1 MAATWNTSM
10 ARSFGEV
17 VAYETRA
24 SGIPWNFSPVLDLGR
39 QPLWSR
45 HFETLGED
53 PLLAAELGTAIVE
66 GYQGKEMD
74 AFHVAACLKHFV
86 GYSAPFSGRD
96 RTPAWIP
103 EKYMQELYL
112 PTFKK
117 AVDAGAMTLMINS
130 GVVNGIPGHANHHLL
145 TKVLKDDWGFKG
157 FTVSDWEDFIML
169 HTVHAVSKDL
179 YEAVILAFNAGVDM
193 SMVPLSPQYKEYCK
207 FMKKALQEKRISMER
222 LDDAVRRILRV
233 KMHLGLFELDNNKTN
248 YPEFASEEFKKMS
261 RDAALESITLLK
273 NEDALPLSMKDKVL
287 VAGPTSNDL
296 IYLNGAWSHTWQ
308 GDNPSFN
315 TKNCH
320 SIYSFFEQKLG
331 KDNCLFSQG
340 AKLIKHKEFETSQ
353 LLDINDFKEKAS
365 QSDVILLCLGEAPS
379 TEKPGDIKSLN
390 LDAAQLELANI
401 AYATG
406 KKVVLILVE
415 GRPRIIRPIVE
426 GADAIVQTYLPGDY
440 GAEALFQ
447 LMYGIE
453 NFSGKLPYTYPKY
466 DGVIEFYDHPKSVAR
481 AKSNGFTAYDPQWN
495 FGFGLSYSNIQ
506 YSNLKVSSNTISRSD
521 SLSIS
526 VTVTNESDLA
536 AKEVVQLYIGDDY
549 ASYTPAMKKLKA
561 FKKINLKGNSSQTV
575 TFKISTDSL
584 KFSDTH
590 GNWVTEDGMFTIFID
605 KLNAKFELK

>member
-1 MAATWNTSM
+1 
-10 ARSFGEV
+10 
-17 VAYETRA
+17 
-24 SGIPWNFSPVLDLGR
+24 
-39 QPLWSR
+39 
-45 HFETLGED
+45 
-53 PLLAAELGTAIVE
+53 
-66 GYQGKEMD
+66 
-74 AFHVAACLKHFV
+74 
-86 GYSAPFSGRD
+86 
-96 RTPAWIP
+96 
-103 EKYMQELYL
+103 
-112 PTFKK
+112 
-117 AVDAGAMTLMINS
+117 
-130 GVVNGIPGHANHHLL
+130 
-145 TKVLKDDWGFKG
+145 
-157 FTVSDWEDFIML
+157 
-169 HTVHAVSKDL
+169 
-179 YEAVILAFNAGVDM
+179 
-193 SMVPLSPQYKEYCK
+193 
-207 FMKKALQEKRISMER
+207 MKKALQEKRISMER